1 MRTMSIRQLHARTGK
16 IVRAAQKDPVFV
28 TDHGTVIA
36 VLRAV
41 NPTDMAGRPFLK
53 GHWARLPPVKSRGD
67 STQWITEDRNH

>member
-1 MRTMSIRQLHARTGK
+1 MSIRQLHARTGK

-41 NPTDMAGRPFLK
+41 NPTDMAGLF
-53 GHWARLPPVKSRGD
+53 
-67 STQWITEDRNH
+67 